1 MTGSKG
7 YAATGERE
15 RERGRSGRD
24 GRALKERKR
33 GLDDD
38 DDSGVNTARSSGQSA
53 TKAPKEKSH
62 LSLLRLFSR
71 PLVPLFR
78 WEARARVWVHRIR
91 SSGGGGVGVRIGRKE
106 VGDGTRDT
114 SLGRER
120 EGQREW
126 GMHGLPSYLRAP
138 PSPHPVNVDIHHKSI
153 HTVSDRDEENTHPA
167 QGVAARSQKRRAFIF
182 CPFELVMFRSN
193 GDITMEWEPIANR
206 STLRCLVFA
215 SLVKIRLRRSC
226 AVE

>member
-78 WEARARVWVHRIR
+78 WGFSFHHTRGHRHTVVRARVHLRHARRYLPILR
-91 SSGGGGVGVRIGRKE
+91 LPPIPL
-106 VGDGTRDT
+106 TRAGHPI
-114 SLGRER
+114 SLPLSLFLSP
-120 EGQREW
+120 
-126 GMHGLPSYLRAP
+126 LPLFL
-138 PSPHPVNVDIHHKSI
+138 
-153 HTVSDRDEENTHPA
+153 T
-167 QGVAARSQKRRAFIF
+167 
-182 CPFELVMFRSN
+182 
-193 GDITMEWEPIANR
+193 
-206 STLRCLVFA
+206 A
-215 SLVKIRLRRSC
+215 SLSLSLSLSLFHINRILHFPS
-226 AVE
+226 E